1 MLNEPWPEELQSA
14 SSEPFSTGE
23 LDAGDEMMGI
33 RISGPSSSD
42 DSILG
47 SVSGPLDRHAAM
59 MLRAQRGLSSPSVS
73 RISFNS
79 DPSGDAGNEQEHNEE
94 MAEVEEPANG
104 LINMQGRERYPFP
117 LRIEAPDIFVAAARN
132 LGAFN
137 PEQAGDLAAQASAEA
152 AARVPSGEAIIGP
165 QLPEQDIS
173 SHGSRSEI
181 GPQLPGVDHHD
192 DGQSMLNRSMGHYLD
207 EDVQLLEHDIAP
219 QQARSAIGPQ
229 LPACFVGSERAA
241 EQVDE
246 DMSTAEIEDD
256 DPIDSQNQI
265 GPALPPGFAAHSIE
279 QDTQDEDEEVFGPMP
294 PSAGENLSTAH
305 DEEMEDDD
313 GVIGP
318 MPISAEQAGNAAEE
332 YAHLRLRLEKKAE
345 EEGKPQREDWMVKV
359 PTRAA
364 NYGVGARQFKRGS
377 SATAEIDQTWEDT
390 PQAKRNRR
398 GGESAAKGNVA
409 ETKRDEEQRKLA
421 EELNVS
427 GVAPH
432 PYLLQQQLLQLQ
444 EHYECAFRHR
454 LDAAFR
460 RWPGKNRDESLVDVH
475 MKAAQEEKPQGERSS
490 GERVPFDH
498 DRDMAAG
505 GMKNVSLEEVKERM
519 GNLGSRF
526 ASGGGQKFL

>member
-1 MLNEPWPEELQSA
+1 MDPPSGDEQDENIRPRIPNNISHESRVLYSINNNVLMAAESISEELQSA

-137 PEQAGDLAAQASAEA
+137 PEQAGDLAASAEA

-219 QQARSAIGPQ
+219 QQARSTIGPQ

-421 EELNVS
+421 EELN
-427 GVAPH
+427 
-432 PYLLQQQLLQLQ
+432 
-444 EHYECAFRHR
+444 
-454 LDAAFR
+454 
-460 RWPGKNRDESLVDVH
+460 KNRDESLVDVH